1 MFESLGNRL
10 TDVFGKLTRKGAL
23 REGDVDEA
31 LREVRV
37 ALLEADVALP
47 VVKDFLTTVHKRA
60 VGEAVIRS
68 VTPGQMVVKIVHDA
82 LTELLGGTNLGLDLA
97 ASPPAVIMMVGLQG
111 SGKTTSAA
119 KIASRLTG
127 KEKKKVLMA
136 SLDTQRPAAQE
147 QLAVLGR
154 QAGVETLPVVAGQP
168 ATEIAKRALVSARL
182 QGFDVVIL
190 DTAGRLAVDELLMNE
205 AAEIHVLANPVETLL
220 VTDAMTGQ
228 DAVNVARA
236 FKERVQVTG
245 IVLTRIDGDARGGA
259 ALSMRAVAEVPV
271 KLIGTGEKLDALE
284 DFHPERIASRILGQ
298 GDVVS
303 LVEKAAEQVDQ
314 AEAEKLA
321 RKMQK
326 GSFDLDDM
334 AEQLEK
340 LTKMGGLS
348 SMLNM
353 LPGARD
359 IRQKLKGVNLDD
371 RMMARQI
378 AIIRSMTPAERRNIK
393 LLNGSRKRRIASGA
407 GMDVPDVNRLLKQFK
422 EMSKMMKRA
431 GKMGK
436 KGMMRSMP
444 GMMPGGMPPGGMPP
458 GFGPR

>member
-47 VVKDFLTTVHKRA
+47 VVKDFLATVRERA

-119 KIASRLTG
+119 KIASRLSG
-127 KEKKKVLMA
+127 KDKKKVLMA

-168 ATEIAKRALVSARL
+168 ATEIAKRALASARL

-190 DTAGRLAVDELLMNE
+190 DTAGRLAIDEVLMNE
-205 AAEIHVLANPVETLL
+205 AAAIHTLANPVETLL
-220 VTDAMTGQ
+220 VADAMTGQ

-353 LPGARD
+353 LLGARD

>member
-271 KLIGTGEKLDALE
+271 KLIGIGEKLDALE